1 MTRNGAIR
9 PALDPE
15 TRRRTRLLSTFLL
28 LMTFVFG
35 STDIISLLTQP
46 GYKLPWH
53 GYLFLFS
60 AAVLNRLG
68 RYSLAATLTLLMFP
82 MVTLV
87 TVISGVSP
95 GPTFS
100 YMVIGI
106 LGSTLLLNRRGAL
119 LFDVG
124 CFVFLLLTPVFIPE
138 RVPNLTVITG
148 PLILVAIGSGL
159 ATLIGVHRDELERE
173 RQEALRTSEERL
185 LLALDASRMGTWE
198 WDTIT
203 RQVHSSDRAQAL
215 FGIPEGAFDG
225 TQAGYLRT
233 VHPEDRAA
241 VGKDLSEV
249 LSGAR
254 DDFEFLHR
262 VIWADGSIHWI
273 QVQGRSTRR
282 EGVLRRVNGTV
293 VDVTDRR
300 LAEAERD
307 RLIHELEQKN
317 AELERFTY
325 TVSHDL
331 KSPLITVRGFLG
343 SIERDVK
350 DGRYDRLGVDVARIL
365 SATARMQTLLDELLK
380 LSRVGRVVNPPE
392 KVAFADLVQEAKDL
406 VRGRLDAARARVE
419 VQEGIP
425 DVFGDRSR
433 LVQVLQNL
441 LDNSAKFFGDQKV
454 PRIVVGFRPGASDG
468 RPVFFVQDNGEGV
481 APENLGRMVG
491 LFEKLDDRSRGTGV
505 GLAIVKRIVEVHGGK
520 LWVESPGRGQGTTV
534 CFTLPTR
541 ASV

>member
-1 MTRNGAIR
+1 MTG
-9 PALDPE
+9 
-15 TRRRTRLLSTFLL
+15 
-28 LMTFVFG
+28 VFG
-35 STDIISLLTQP
+35 STDIISVITQP

-53 GYLFLFS
+53 GYLFLLS

-87 TVISGVSP
+87 TVISGASP

-124 CFVFLLLTPVFIPE
+124 CFVFLILTPVIIPE

-159 ATLIGVHRDELERE
+159 ATLIGIHRDELERE

-198 WDTIT
+198 WDPASS
-203 RQVHSSDRAQAL
+203 QVHSSERAQAI
-215 FGIPEGAFDG
+215 FGLGARSFDG
-225 TQAGYLRT
+225 TPEGYLRT
-233 VHPEDRAA
+233 VHPEDRPA
-241 VGKDLSEV
+241 VEKELREV
-249 LSGAR
+249 LAGSV
-254 DDFEFLHR
+254 DNFEILHR
-262 VIWADGSIHWI
+262 VIWPDGSIHWI
-273 QVQGRSTRR
+273 QAQGRTTTRD
-282 EGVLRRVNGTV
+282 GSARRVNGTV
-293 VDVTDRR
+293 LDVTERR

-350 DGRYDRLGVDVARIL
+350 DGRYDRLSVDVARIL

-380 LSRVGRVVNPPE
+380 LSRIGRVVNPPE

-454 PRIVVGFRPGASDG
+454 PRIVVGSRPGASDG
-468 RPVFFVQDNGEGV
+468 RPIFFVQDNGEGV